1 MGSADTDSARQW
13 VEAAQR
19 VPLLTPAEELH
30 LAALVQAWQ
39 RHPGGPDNAP
49 PAVRRRGLRARNRIV
64 SANLRLVAKFVQ
76 SRQHSGPLV
85 DRFQNG
91 SLGLVRA
98 AELFD
103 PERGYRFSTF
113 AYWWLRAEI
122 GRGEFSE
129 PLIKLPSNV
138 FAALRGQRDGDCPAH
153 LLADGRAASFVRS
166 LDFVV
171 PGCDSELTL
180 GDTLAAPAPDASDP
194 DADELAMRMAA
205 LDPLELRMIEG
216 RWGLRVDP
224 ATGLRVNPV
233 PLRALAAQEAKSM
246 GEVKQTLA
254 NAMCK
259 LRKGGKWTIPVRL
272 YVLPDG
278 TIVNR
283 CGRWFGQAAT
293 QQQAELYCDRTGWQF
308 DVIAEDAISIYG
320 RPGKRRRRCPQ
331 GGRSSAN
338 S

>member
-1 MGSADTDSARQW
+1 MASADTDSARQW

-30 LAALVQAWQ
+30 LATLVQAWQ
-39 RHPGGPDNAP
+39 QHPGGPDNAP
-49 PAVRRRGLRARNRIV
+49 PAVKRRGLRARNRIV

-76 SRQHSGPLV
+76 SRQHSGPLC

-91 SLGLVRA
+91 TLGLVRA
-98 AELFD
+98 AEKFD
-103 PERGYRFSTF
+103 PEKGYKFSTY
-113 AYWWLRAEI
+113 ATWWLKAET

-129 PLIKLPSNV
+129 PPIRLPSNV
-138 FAALRGQRDGDCPAH
+138 FAAVKGQTNGNCPAH

-166 LDFVV
+166 LDYIV
-171 PGCDSELTL
+171 PGNDSDLTL
-180 GDTLAAPAPDASDP
+180 GDTLAAPAPDEDDP

-205 LDPLELRMIEG
+205 LDPLEQRLIEG
-216 RWGLRVDP
+216 RWGLRVGP

-254 NAMCK
+254 NAMRK

-320 RPGKRRRRCPQ
+320 RPGKRRRR
-331 GGRSSAN
+331 
-338 S
+338 